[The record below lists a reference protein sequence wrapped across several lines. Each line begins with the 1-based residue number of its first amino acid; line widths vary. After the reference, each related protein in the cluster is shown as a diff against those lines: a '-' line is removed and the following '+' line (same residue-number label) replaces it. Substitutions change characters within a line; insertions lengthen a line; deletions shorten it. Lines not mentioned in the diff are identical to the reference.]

1 VKYYSIKGKLNMKI
15 NLLSFHTLLFLS
27 LSVSIVVAASP
38 TGKIVYIRINQ
49 LGYLPEDSKVAIL
62 FSNESIRGK
71 AELINKKTRLPVL
84 SLPPEEIRHKS
95 RENFAHYYQFDFS
108 KVREEGIYFIRSGE
122 DTSRHFLIDRQAYS
136 KIPDKLLKYMRQQ
149 QCGYN
154 PFWDQVCHSLD
165 GRVMYAPIP
174 DSTFIDVSGGWHDAG
189 DDLKYLLTGSYATA
203 VMLLAYEMQPA
214 IFADTHDKWGHSL
227 PNGIPDVLDEARWGL
242 DWMHKLHPRRDQLYH
257 QVGDDRD
264 HIGWKYPFRDSSDYG
279 WGKGSYRVAYFADGK
294 PQGLGPYQSDSDG
307 IANLAGRFAAAM
319 AIAARI
325 WRDDL
330 SDSVYSEKCRRSA
343 IEVYRLGMQKQGV
356 QQGNS
361 YGSPYRYAESNWADD
376 MEWGAAELYWLT
388 GEKQYLDEAIQYA
401 AMIGSE
407 SWMGKDS
414 SNHYQYYPF
423 LNAGHFS
430 LYGVA
435 PREVREKLADWYAE
449 GIEKCYQKSKEGVFE
464 IGVPFIW
471 CSNNLVVA
479 LIAQCYLYEQMTGDS
494 RYHRFMIEQRDWLL
508 GRNPWGTSMLVGI
521 PAYGETPHNV
531 HASTFA
537 LTGREITG
545 GLVDGPVRPSI
556 YNSLEGLFLSKPDE
570 FSAFQTNY
578 AVYHDDIA
586 DYSTNEPTMDG
597 TAAAILALTL
607 FNIP

>member
-1 VKYYSIKGKLNMKI
+1 MIR
-15 NLLSFHTLLFLS
+15 LLSCQTLLCLII
-27 LSVSIVVAASP
+27 LGNILPAANRD
-38 TGKIVYIRINQ
+38 GKAVYIRINQ
-49 LGYLPEDSKVAIL
+49 LGYLPQDSKVAIL
-62 FSNESIRGK
+62 FSNATIHGK
-71 AELINKKTRLPVL
+71 AELVNKKTGLPVL
-84 SLPPEEIRHKS
+84 SLPPEKIRPKS

-108 KVREEGIYFIRSGE
+108 KIREEGIYFIRSGE
-122 DTSRHFLIDRQAYS
+122 DTSRHFVIGRQTYS
-136 KIPDKLLKYMRQQ
+136 KIPDKLLEYMRQQ

-189 DDLKYLLTGSYATA
+189 DDLKYLLTGSYTTA

-214 IFADTHDKWGHSL
+214 VFADTHDQLGHSL
-227 PNGIPDVLDEARWGL
+227 PNGIPDILDEARWGL
-242 DWMHKLHPRRDQLYH
+242 DWMHKLHPQRDQLYH

-325 WRDDL
+325 WRDNL
-330 SDSVYSEKCRRSA
+330 SDSVYSAKCRQA
-343 IEVYRLGMQKQGV
+343 AVEVYQLGEQKEGV

-361 YGSPYRYAESNWADD
+361 YGSPYRYAESTWADD
-376 MEWGAAELYWLT
+376 MEWGAAELYRLT
-388 GEKQYLDEAIQYA
+388 GEKRYLDEAIRYA
-401 AMIGSE
+401 EIIGSE
-407 SWMGKDS
+407 SWMGRDTT
-414 SNHYQYYPF
+414 NHYQYYPF

-435 PREVREKLADWYAE
+435 SKEVQEKLADRYRE
-449 GIEKCYQKSKEGVFE
+449 GIEKCYLKSRENVFN

-494 RYHRFMIEQRDWLL
+494 RYHHFMIAQRDWLL

-521 PAYGETPHNV
+521 PAYGETPHDV
-531 HASTFA
+531 HASTFI
-537 LTGREITG
+537 LTGREIAG
-545 GLVDGPVRPSI
+545 GLVDGPVRPGI
-556 YNSLEGLFLSKPDE
+556 FNSLEGLFLSQPDE
-570 FSAFQTNY
+570 FSAFQANY

-597 TAAAILALTL
+597 TAAAILALTV